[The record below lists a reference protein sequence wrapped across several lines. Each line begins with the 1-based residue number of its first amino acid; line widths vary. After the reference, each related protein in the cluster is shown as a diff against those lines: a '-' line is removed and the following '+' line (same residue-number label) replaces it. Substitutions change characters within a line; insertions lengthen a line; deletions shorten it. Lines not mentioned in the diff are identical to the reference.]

1 MTEINIVI
9 PTFNEEDNIER
20 LIKSIQKKLPN
31 CYILIVDDTKN
42 NNIELILKKKNI
54 KKKVRYINRKN
65 SKGRGSAVLF
75 GFKKS
80 LKKNKDQ
87 IFIEMD
93 ADFSHKPSEINK
105 NIKLFKKRKSDLL
118 IASRYTSKSKIF
130 NWSLSRRIFSRLS
143 NILTKFILRIGVTD
157 YTNGFRIY
165 SKKAIKLITKNC
177 GNIGDG
183 FIVLSEILLIL
194 HLNKFKIDETETIF
208 INRKRG
214 ESSVNLNLIIQ
225 SLFGL
230 IRLFFIKRNYKS

>member
-1 MTEINIVI
+1 M
-9 PTFNEEDNIER
+9 
-20 LIKSIQKKLPN
+20 
-31 CYILIVDDTKN
+31 
-42 NNIELILKKKNI
+42 
-54 KKKVRYINRKN
+54 
-65 SKGRGSAVLF
+65 
-75 GFKKS
+75 
-80 LKKNKDQ
+80 
-87 IFIEMD
+87 
-93 ADFSHKPSEINK
+93 
-105 NIKLFKKRKSDLL
+105 
-118 IASRYTSKSKIF
+118 
-130 NWSLSRRIFSRLS
+130 S

-194 HLNKFKIDETETIF
+194 YLNKFKIDETETIF